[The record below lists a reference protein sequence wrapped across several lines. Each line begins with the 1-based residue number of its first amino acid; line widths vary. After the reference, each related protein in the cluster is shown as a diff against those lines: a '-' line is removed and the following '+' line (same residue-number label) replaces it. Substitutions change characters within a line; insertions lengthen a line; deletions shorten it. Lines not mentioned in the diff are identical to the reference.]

1 MPADLPPLGMTP
13 DVLVAGECL
22 VDFIP
27 TEPGPLADVEGFH
40 RRAGG
45 APANVAV
52 GLARL
57 GETPW
62 LCTTLST
69 DPFGEFLAETLAAEG
84 LRDRFFTRVDR
95 PTTLA
100 FVSHGPDAD
109 REFTFYR
116 ENAADTRLD
125 TSVVDDGTLAAVETV
140 VVGGVPL
147 SVEPSRSATFELVE
161 RAREAGCRI
170 VFDPNTRPELWADE
184 DELTA
189 TLERMVGL
197 TDVLKASRE
206 DFEPTA
212 FPTDGG
218 FAAGLLESEPDTVL
232 LTTGGSGATVV
243 AGPDSP
249 WGRGEWHHLGY
260 EADVVDTTGAGD
272 AFLAGAVA
280 ALADG
285 EGPEETL
292 AFANTVAAVATT
304 AGGAMAPLPDRETVA
319 EFRSRQP

>member
-1 MPADLPPLGMTP
+1 MTP
-13 DVLVAGECL
+13 DVLIAGECL

-27 TEPGPLADVEGFH
+27 AEVGSLADVERFE

-57 GETPW
+57 GEPPW

-69 DPFGEFLAETLAAEG
+69 DPFGDFLADTLADEG
-84 LRDRFFTRVDR
+84 LSDRFVTRVDR

-100 FVSHGPDAD
+100 FVSHDPDAD
-109 REFTFYR
+109 RAFTFYR
-116 ENAADTRLD
+116 EDAADTHLD
-125 TSVVDDGTLAAVETV
+125 TAVVDDGVLSEVGTV

-147 SVEPSRSATFELVE
+147 SVEPSRSATFDLVE
-161 RAREAGCRI
+161 RARAADCRI
-170 VFDPNTRPELWADE
+170 VFDPNTRPELWADRE
-184 DELTA
+184 DLSA

-206 DFEPTA
+206 DFAPTGFGTGA
-212 FPTDGG
+212 DFPE
-218 FAAGLLESEPDTVL
+218 GLLDAGPDTVF
-232 LTTGGSGATVV
+232 LTEGGAGARVV

-249 WGRGEWHHLGY
+249 WGRGVYDHPGY
-260 EADVVDTTGAGD
+260 DVASVVDTTGAGD
-272 AFLAGAVA
+272 AFLAGVVA

-285 EGPEETL
+285 LGPEGTL
-292 AFANTVAAVATT
+292 SFANAVAAEATT
-304 AGGAMAPLPDRETVA
+304 SAGAMAALPDRERVERFRA
-319 EFRSRQP
+319 EV

>member
-1 MPADLPPLGMTP
+1 MTP

-22 VDFIP
+22 IDFIP
-27 TEPGPLADVEGFH
+27 AEPGPLAGVEQFH

-84 LRDRFFTRVDR
+84 LPDRFLARVDR

-100 FVSHGPDAD
+100 FVSHGADAD

-116 ENAADTRLD
+116 ENAADTRLE
-125 TSVVDDGTLAAVETV
+125 TSAVDDGTLAAVETV

-147 SVEPSRSATFELVE
+147 SVEPSRSATFDLVG
-161 RAREAGCRI
+161 RAREAGCRV
-170 VFDPNTRPELWADE
+170 VFDPNTRPELWADGE
-184 DELTA
+184 ELTA

-197 TDVLKASRE
+197 TDVLKATRE

-212 FPTDGG
+212 FPTGED
-218 FAAGLLESEPDTVL
+218 FAAGLLESGPDTVL
-232 LTTGGSGATVV
+232 RTAGGSGATVV
-243 AGPDSP
+243 TGPDSP
-249 WGRGEWHHLGY
+249 WGRGEWHHPGY

-272 AFLAGAVA
+272 AFLAGVVA
-280 ALADG
+280 ALVGG
-285 EGPEETL
+285 EGPAETL
-292 AFANTVAAVATT
+292 AFANAAAAVATT
-304 AGGAMAPLPDRETVA
+304 ADGAMAPLPDREAVSR
-319 EFRSRQP
+319 FRSRQS

>member
-1 MPADLPPLGMTP
+1 MTP

-27 TEPGPLADVEGFH
+27 AAPGPLADVERFD

-62 LCTTLST
+62 LCTALST
-69 DPFGEFLAETLAAEG
+69 DPFGDFLAETLADEG
-84 LRDRFFTRVDR
+84 LPDRFVSRVDR
-95 PTTLA
+95 PTALA
-100 FVSHGPDAD
+100 FVTHDPDAD
-109 REFTFYR
+109 RGFTFYR
-116 ENAADTRLD
+116 EDTADTRLD
-125 TSVVDDGTLAAVETV
+125 TGAVGDDTLADVGTV

-147 SVEPSRSATFELVE
+147 SVEPSRTATFDLVE
-161 RAREAGCRI
+161 RARAAGCRV
-170 VFDPNTRPELWADE
+170 VFDPNTRPELWSGGE
-184 DELTA
+184 DLPA
-189 TLERMVGL
+189 TLERMLGL

-206 DFEPTA
+206 DFGPTG
-212 FPTDGG
+212 FPTGEG
-218 FAAGLLESEPDTVL
+218 LAGRVLEAGPDTVL
-232 LTTGGSGATVV
+232 LTEGSAGATAV
-243 AGPDSP
+243 AGPGSP
-249 WGRGEWHHLGY
+249 WGDDEWHHAGH
-260 EADVVDTTGAGD
+260 EVEDVVDTTGAGD

-292 AFANTVAAVATT
+292 AFANAAAAVATT
-304 AGGAMAPLPDRETVA
+304 TAGAMAALPDRGAIER
-319 EFRSRQP
+319 FRGRSA